1 MMKNIKNILLTAII
15 TVLAGVAIKVFDGS
29 GDANPVINAVKEQ
42 VSAKMEQMLLG
53 KKSQLSVVNDA
64 KSDENADGNGQKE
77 EMMSESEKGPDMVT
91 IGGITFPMSSG
102 YEIVARESL
111 KNNAEACMITT
122 TWKPREEGHRLI
134 LKIDPNAMQ
143 GINGMTDE
151 EVGDMLYDYVN
162 ALAGVLVKKEG
173 ITLENQYKVN
183 FDNNADGS
191 YHPHCYCYMNW
202 KEADGLQMFSYTEA
216 ALVNGKIV
224 SGCAIS
230 PDEDEMNALSDVYRE
245 AVAGATDN

>member
-1 MMKNIKNILLTAII
+1 MKNIKNILLTALI
-15 TVLAGVAIKVFDGS
+15 TMLAGVAIKVFDGS
-29 GDANPVINAVKEQ
+29 GDENPVINAVKEH

-53 KKSQLSVVNDA
+53 KKSQLSVANEV

-91 IGGITFPMSSG
+91 VGGVTFPMSRG

-111 KNNAEACMITT
+111 KGNAEACMIST
-122 TWKPREEGHRLI
+122 TWKPSEEGHRLI
-134 LKIDPNAMQ
+134 LKIDPDIMQ
-143 GINGMTDE
+143 DINGMTDE
-151 EVGDMLYDYVN
+151 ELGDMLYSYVN
-162 ALAGVLVKKEG
+162 SLAGVLLKKEG

-183 FDNNADGS
+183 FDNNEDGS

-202 KEADGLQMFSYTEA
+202 TEADGRHMFSYTEA
-216 ALVNGKIV
+216 TLVNRKIV

-230 PDEDEMNALSDVYRE
+230 PDKDELKALSDVFWE
-245 AVAGATDN
+245 AVAGATKD

>member
-1 MMKNIKNILLTAII
+1 MKNIKNILLTAII

-42 VSAKMEQMLLG
+42 ASAKMEQMLLG

-64 KSDENADGNGQKE
+64 KS
-77 EMMSESEKGPDMVT
+77 ESEKGPDMVT
-91 IGGITFPMSSG
+91 IGGVTFPMSRE

-111 KNNAEACMITT
+111 KDNAEACMITT

-134 LKIDPNAMQ
+134 LKIAPNAMQ

-151 EVGDMLYDYVN
+151 EIGDMLYDYVN

-173 ITLENQYKVN
+173 ITLDNQYKVN

-202 KEADGLQMFSYTEA
+202 KEADGLHMFSYTEA

-245 AVAGATDN
+245 AVAGATKD

>member
-15 TVLAGVAIKVFDGS
+15 TVLAGVAIKVFDGG
-29 GDANPVINAVKEQ
+29 GDANPVLNAVKEQ
-42 VSAKMEQMLLG
+42 VSSKMEQMLLD
-53 KKSQLSVVNDA
+53 KKSQLSVANEV

-91 IGGITFPMSSG
+91 VGGVTFPMSRG

-111 KNNAEACMITT
+111 KDNTEACLIKTT
-122 TWKPREEGHRLI
+122 LKPSEEGHRLI
-134 LKIDPNAMQ
+134 LKITPNAMQ

-151 EVGDMLYDYVN
+151 EMGDMLYSYVN
-162 ALAGVLVKKEG
+162 SLAGVLLKKEG

-183 FDNNADGS
+183 FDNNEDGS

-202 KEADGLQMFSYTEA
+202 TEADGTHMFSYTEA
-216 ALVNGKIV
+216 ALVNGKVV

-230 PDEDEMNALSDVYRE
+230 PDKDELKALSDVFWE
-245 AVAGATDN
+245 AVAGATKD